1 MKVGIVTFTYGDN
14 YGQRLQNYAMQELLS
29 RYADEVYTLRQIK
42 PKVKLKTQVKQ
53 CLINIKE
60 RKVGLLKRR
69 SKKFREFDE
78 KYIHYYSEKI
88 GPEKDFCSADNFD
101 YFVVGS
107 DQVWSPFSPD
117 VNSSMF
123 LEFAPNCKRI
133 SFSPS
138 ISAEE
143 IPESKKE
150 YYKRCWNSFKDLSV
164 REYKGAKLIEEL
176 TGRKATVTLDPTLMF
191 GKDFWEKRVKRPN
204 KNIPQRY
211 LLCYYLGITQQEKL
225 INQLC
230 RERNLIKIDV
240 LNNRSFIDIDPFEFL
255 YLIKNAEIVV
265 TDSFHG
271 TIFSILF
278 KIPFVVCSRQ
288 GTVHNME
295 SRFDTLNRMF
305 NIQGRYASVLQGAD
319 IMKVDWDHI
328 SDTLESERKKSENYL
343 IESLNLVENLA
354 EDNYDF

>member
-69 SKKFREFDE
+69 SKRFKEFDE
-78 KYIHYYSEKI
+78 KYIHYYSEII
-88 GPEKDFCSADNFD
+88 GSEKDFCLADSFD

-123 LEFAPNCKRI
+123 LEFAPNSKRI

-150 YYKRCWNSFKDLSV
+150 YYKRCWNSFKNLSV
-164 REYKGAKLIEEL
+164 REYKGAEIIEEL

-191 GKDFWEKRVKRPN
+191 GEDFWDKRAKRPN
-204 KNIPQRY
+204 KDLPQKY
-211 LLCYYLGITQQEKL
+211 LLCYYLGNAQQEEL
-225 INQLC
+225 IECICRNQ
-230 RERNLIKIDV
+230 NLKKIDI
-240 LNNRSFIDIDPFEFL
+240 LNNNKYADIDPFEFL
-255 YLIKNAEIVV
+255 YLIKNAEVVV

-271 TIFSILF
+271 TVFSILF
-278 KIPFVVCSRQ
+278 RIPFVVCSRK

-295 SRFDTLNRMF
+295 SRFDTLNKMF
-305 NIQGRYASVLQGAD
+305 NIQGRYASVLQEAD
-319 IMKVDWDHI
+319 IMNIDWDYI
-328 SDTLESERKKSENYL
+328 SDTLELEREKSENYL
-343 IESLNLVENLA
+343 MKSLNLVENLL